1 MYNSLAKTM
10 ETALIW
16 DLDVTESTTVRI
28 EVMSLIVVSN
38 PVTLQK
44 EGTIHVKMYI
54 HPKLTKYIL
63 LVCNTTSEW
72 QCGAGDCIDKQFRCD
87 GTPDCSDQSDEVCR
101 EFCRTN
107 K

>member
-28 EVMSLIVVSN
+28 EVMSLIVVGN
-38 PVTLQK
+38 PMTLYCASLL
-44 EGTIHVKMYI
+44 HVKMYI
-54 HPKLTKYIL
+54 HPKLTEYIL
-63 LVCNTTSEW
+63 IVCNTTSEW
-72 QCGAGDCIDKQFRCD
+72 QCAAGDCIDKQFRCD

>member
-38 PVTLQK
+38 HVTLYSASK
-44 EGTIHVKMYI
+44 
-54 HPKLTKYIL
+54 
-63 LVCNTTSEW
+63 C
-72 QCGAGDCIDKQFRCD
+72 
-87 GTPDCSDQSDEVCR
+87 
-101 EFCRTN
+101 TN
-107 K
+107 VHTFQVNYRIS